1 MQVGWTGLM
10 QIHLKFKLNLGHF
23 SLKKENIY
31 EGIVLCC
38 KSQAPFQKINEIFE
52 SLKSTVYLCTYALPN
67 LISHIS
73 YLTSM
78 RVMAFDYGTKRIG
91 IAVTDP
97 MQIIATGLDTIHP
110 LHIIDYL
117 KKYFQTEQVERFIVG
132 EPKQMDNTP
141 SQSAIHVKG
150 FVNLLT
156 KTFPEIPIEMLDER
170 FTSKMASATIAQSGM
185 NKKHRQNKE
194 LVDTISAVILLQ
206 SWMRTA
212 DFR

>member
-1 MQVGWTGLM
+1 MRCEILDERLQKRQRKELFNQLIIFVNENGYLTSHIKRPLSKPSHLM
-10 QIHLKFKLNLGHF
+10 
-23 SLKKENIY
+23 
-31 EGIVLCC
+31 
-38 KSQAPFQKINEIFE
+38 
-52 SLKSTVYLCTYALPN
+52 
-67 LISHIS
+67 SHIS
-73 YLTSM
+73 NLKSRM
-78 RVMAFDYGTKRIG
+78 RIMAFDYGTKRIG

-110 LHIIDYL
+110 NQIIEYL
-117 KKYFQTEQVERFIVG
+117 KKYIQTEQVERFIVG

-150 FVNLLT
+150 FVNLLK

-170 FTSKMASATIAQSGM
+170 FTSKMASAVIAQSGM

-206 SWMRTA
+206 SWMEGQNR
-212 DFR
+212 